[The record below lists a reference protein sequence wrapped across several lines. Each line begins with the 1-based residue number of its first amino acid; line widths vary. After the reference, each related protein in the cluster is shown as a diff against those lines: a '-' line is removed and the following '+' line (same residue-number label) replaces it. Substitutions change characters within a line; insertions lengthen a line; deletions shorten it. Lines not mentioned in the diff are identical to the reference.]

1 MYTQHPETLN
11 QMVAYNHE
19 RVEAGM
25 RAAESD
31 RAVWLQYRT
40 QFGSFLI
47 SLGERLRGDCRDLMS
62 TASPDRVPSAR
73 LRVPAKGTHV

>member
-1 MYTQHPETLN
+1 MYTQHPETLD

-31 RAVWLQYRT
+31 RAVWLMYRT
-40 QFGSFLI
+40 QLGSFLI
-47 SLGERLRGDCRDLMS
+47 SLGQRLRGDCRDLMTTS
-62 TASPDRVPSAR
+62 SPDRVMTTR
-73 LRVPAKGTHV
+73 LRVPAKGSQA